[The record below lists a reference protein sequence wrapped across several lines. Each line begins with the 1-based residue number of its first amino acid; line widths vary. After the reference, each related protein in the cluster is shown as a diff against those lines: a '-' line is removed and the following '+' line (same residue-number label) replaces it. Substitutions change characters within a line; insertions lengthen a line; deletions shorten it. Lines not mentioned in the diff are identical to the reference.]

1 MERTELIKHA
11 AARANFTQDA
21 MKLALEALLSVIV
34 DAVAVGDKVMLQDFG
49 KFRREYRK
57 PRSGRN
63 KYTNERVPI
72 PGRWVPAFH
81 AGKEFKRVVNAEAPA
96 TPPREENTDEDD

>member
-1 MERTELIKHA
+1 MR
-11 AARANFTQDA
+11 
-21 MKLALEALLSVIV
+21 LALEAILSVIV

-49 KFRREYRK
+49 KFQREYRK

-81 AGKEFKRVVNAEAPA
+81 AGKEFKKVVNEEAPEL
-96 TPPREENTDEDD
+96 PPDEENDDEDE